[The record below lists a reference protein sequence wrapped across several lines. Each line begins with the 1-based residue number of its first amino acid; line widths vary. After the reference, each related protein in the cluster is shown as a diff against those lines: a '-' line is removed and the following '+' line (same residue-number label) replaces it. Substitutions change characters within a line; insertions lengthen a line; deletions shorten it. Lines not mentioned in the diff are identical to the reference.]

1 MSISKN
7 AVAVSGEF
15 HAAQLFTP
23 QQRIPMPGQD
33 AGRCEKLFDDLC
45 RHFQPRD
52 AVEAM
57 WVNDVAVIMAKIEFL
72 RKCHRAATLVALR
85 RQASDHSRYDPGI
98 QSFEVEDLKAAVFD
112 DEYSVGGDA
121 GVCGSEENLPIVRLL
136 GTVSMGSLR
145 KEEDFMGLEFAAL
158 RERDRIIDQIGR
170 KRRDDMKAAVAIID
184 AQLCENADG

>member
-1 MSISKN
+1 MSRRKS
-7 AVAVSGEF
+7 AVAIAQEF
-15 HAAQLFTP
+15 CAAEMFTP

-33 AGRCEKLFDDLC
+33 TGRCEKLFDDLC

-52 AVEAM
+52 AIEAM

-98 QSFEVEDLKAAVFD
+98 QPFEVEGVKAAVFS
-112 DEYSVGGDA
+112 DEYSVGDDA

-136 GTVSMGSLR
+136 GTVSMGSLHR
-145 KEEDFMGLEFAAL
+145 EEDFMGLEFAAL

-184 AQLCENADG
+184 AQPSENADG

>member
-1 MSISKN
+1 MSRRKS
-7 AVAVSGEF
+7 AVAIAHEF
-15 HAAQLFTP
+15 CAAEMFTP

-33 AGRCEKLFDDLC
+33 TDRCEKLFDDLC

-85 RQASDHSRYDPGI
+85 REASGRSRYDPGI
-98 QSFEVEDLKAAVFD
+98 QLFEVDDVKAAVFD
-112 DEYSVGGDA
+112 DEYSVGDDVGMY
-121 GVCGSEENLPIVRLL
+121 GSEENLPIVRLL
-136 GTVSMGSLR
+136 GVVSMGSLR

-158 RERDRIIDQIGR
+158 RQRDRIIDQIGR
-170 KRRDDMKAAVAIID
+170 KRRDDMKAAVAILD
-184 AQLCENADG
+184 AQPCENADG